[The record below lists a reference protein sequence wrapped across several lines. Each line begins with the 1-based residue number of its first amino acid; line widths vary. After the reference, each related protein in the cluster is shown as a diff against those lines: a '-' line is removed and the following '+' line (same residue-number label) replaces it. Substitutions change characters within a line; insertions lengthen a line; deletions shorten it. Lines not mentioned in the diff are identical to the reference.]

1 MFNGEM
7 VIVSQW
13 VQCVDECGESIFYDI
28 VSVGMVDYEII
39 DDIID
44 WGLDID
50 GFVWQFNLS
59 VGWLVLVWVGSVS
72 IPMER

>member
-28 VSVGMVDYEII
+28 VSVGMVDYEIV
-39 DDIID
+39 DDSKD
-44 WGLDID
+44 GRLYVDGL
-50 GFVWQFNLS
+50 VWQFDS
-59 VGWLVLVWVGSVS
+59 FGWLDNWFGLGS
-72 IPMER
+72 IPIDW

>member
-28 VSVGMVDYEII
+28 VSVSMVDDEIV
-39 DDIID
+39 DDSKY
-44 WGLDID
+44 WRLYID

-59 VGWLVLVWVGSVS
+59 LVGWF
-72 IPMER
+72 